1 MTVRYDF
8 NWIEET
14 LRVIDDEFQIVVV
27 NKGDIKVM

>member
-8 NWIEET
+8 LLIPET

-27 NKGDIKVM
+27 KQSR

>member
-8 NWIEET
+8 LPIPET

-27 NKGDIKVM
+27 KGNQR